1 MQVAFEV
8 ITPDRVVLRTDV
20 NMVSLRGGG
29 GELGI
34 LARHTPLSTT
44 VKPGIVRVKLAEG
57 EDYLAVAAG
66 FLQVVPDRIT
76 LLVDTAELASAIDL
90 ERAQRARERA
100 EKRLGDGG
108 PDLDTSRAQA
118 ALARAMMR
126 IEAAQLS
133 AQSGE
138 VLKHLL

>member
-8 ITPDRVVLRTDV
+8 ITPDRVVLRTQV

-34 LARHTPLSTT
+34 LPRHTPLSTT
-44 VKPGIVRVKLAEG
+44 VKPGIVKVRLEQG
-57 EDYLAVAAG
+57 EDYLAVASG

-76 LLVDTAELASAIDL
+76 LLVDTAEIASHIDV

-108 PDLDTSRAQA
+108 ADLDTLRAQA
-118 ALARAMMR
+118 ALMRAMMR
-126 IEAAQLS
+126 LEAAQMS
-133 AQSGE
+133 AQNGE
-138 VLKHLL
+138 VLKQLL